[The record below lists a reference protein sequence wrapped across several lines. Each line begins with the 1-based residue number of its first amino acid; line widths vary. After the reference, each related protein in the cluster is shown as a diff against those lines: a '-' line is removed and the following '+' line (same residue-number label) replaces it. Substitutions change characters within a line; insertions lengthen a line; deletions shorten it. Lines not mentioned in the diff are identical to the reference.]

1 MRRALSFPA
10 QGWAGNLSVESS
22 RPSKG
27 TVGLMCRP
35 VRDEFRVPATERF
48 GNVAVPANGPV
59 GGQGLL
65 KMFQRNLIPLEGLA
79 LLVYDGGRMIMP
91 MDFAKRL
98 VTVKASPAFVPAT
111 DDVGDQARLRRLLN
125 LRQTL
130 LATTRHSGPPRAFA
144 QLKMGSSNGRLDG
157 GFCCRYPHGRW
168 PMIFRAA
175 DDSVPAK
182 LAVSA
187 KRAEKPKNNDDEG
200 PRHE

>member
-1 MRRALSFPA
+1 
-10 QGWAGNLSVESS
+10 
-22 RPSKG
+22 
-27 TVGLMCRP
+27 
-35 VRDEFRVPATERF
+35 ATERF
-48 GNVAVPANGPV
+48 GNVAVPANWPV

-130 LATTRHSGPPRAFA
+130 LATTRRSEEHTSELQSP
-144 QLKMGSSNGRLDG
+144 D
-157 GFCCRYPHGRW
+157 
-168 PMIFRAA
+168 
-175 DDSVPAK
+175 
-182 LAVSA
+182 
-187 KRAEKPKNNDDEG
+187 
-200 PRHE
+200 

>member
-35 VRDEFRVPATERF
+35 VRDECRVPATERF

-130 LATTRHSGPPRAFA
+130 LATTRHYGPPLAFD
-144 QLKMGSSNGRLDG
+144 QLKQ
-157 GFCCRYPHGRW
+157 GFFNDRK
-168 PMIFRAA
+168 
-175 DDSVPAK
+175 SVVEDK
-182 LAVSA
+182 LVV
-187 KRAEKPKNNDDEG
+187 
-200 PRHE
+200 

>member
-1 MRRALSFPA
+1 
-10 QGWAGNLSVESS
+10 
-22 RPSKG
+22 
-27 TVGLMCRP
+27 MCRP
-35 VRDEFRVPATERF
+35 VGDEFRVPATERF

-65 KMFQRNLIPLEGLA
+65 KMVERNLIPLEGLA
-79 LLVYDGGRMIMP
+79 LFVNDGGRMIMP

-98 VTVKASPAFVPAT
+98 VTVKASPALVPAI
-111 DDVGDQARLRRLLN
+111 DQVGDQARLRRLLN
-125 LRQTL
+125 LGQTL
-130 LATTRHSGPPRAFA
+130 LATTRHFGPPRAFA
-144 QLKMGSSNGRLDG
+144 QLQMGSSKGRLDG
-157 GFCCRYPHGRW
+157 GFCCRDPHRRR

-200 PRHE
+200 PRDE

>member
-65 KMFQRNLIPLEGLA
+65 KMFQRNLIPLEAVA
-79 LLVYDGGRMIMP
+79 LLEWNEIPLEHLQQTLSTHWPVCWNCHIAETFRRRHP
-91 MDFAKRL
+91 EL
-98 VTVKASPAFVPAT
+98 VTDRPA
-111 DDVGDQARLRRLLN
+111 
-125 LRQTL
+125 
-130 LATTRHSGPPRAFA
+130 H
-144 QLKMGSSNGRLDG
+144 
-157 GFCCRYPHGRW
+157 
-168 PMIFRAA
+168 
-175 DDSVPAK
+175 
-182 LAVSA
+182 
-187 KRAEKPKNNDDEG
+187 
-200 PRHE
+200 